1 MGRSVFFSL
10 ALIISVTLVGALTGC
25 GGGSSTPVGFPV
37 PASIIL
43 SPGNA
48 VSIDVG
54 ALQSF
59 AATPQNNNK
68 QTITTPVSFQSSNTA
83 VLTIAAN
90 GAACAGTWDSLSAPQ
105 VCTPGQVGIAQVTAT
120 AKGVSSPPTTVYVH
134 QHIDSITVNPVTPT
148 SATCFSKDTVVDY
161 EAHAFSRGTEIT
173 SSVGTFTWQVLN
185 SSVVTLNATSIGQP
199 AGQGQ
204 FTAHTPGTT
213 SLFASASGVTGVPLT
228 FTTCAVESITLAVTG
243 DTSNTITVAK
253 GTSKAIT
260 ATVVD
265 TLGTTITGVPLT
277 WCSSEPASVSVGTNC
292 STNTTGTVSATASQ
306 AGGSTVT
313 ASCTPP
319 TCNIGFTPTQPIYP
333 ENVISFVV
341 TGTSVSTTVWVAS
354 TGCGTTDG
362 CVSNIVPVTTPA
374 NTVGA
379 AGALPATPNS
389 LLFSRDGSQLFVGTN
404 RGLLGTKGLTIISV
418 TGNTVSQFTSATGK
432 VLAVSPDG
440 KKVILSHTD
449 PAEPPNQVFVFDT
462 TSNTSVPLAIAG
474 ATAADFSP
482 DGLKAYIVAG
492 STLYVYS
499 SLDALKT
506 ISLSAPAKDVSFLA
520 DGAFAYLAG
529 GSSSAVTVRRTCD
542 NALMQTVG
550 TPATPIFI
558 KTIPDAT
565 QVLAVDPP
573 SIDVIHVTTTPVGC
587 TPSVSNTLSSVNL
600 GQGSFLP
607 IQLIVSADG
616 ARAYVLA
623 SNLASIL
630 VFNIANQTSS
640 AIALAANATPTQAS
654 LTIDGTLLYVT
665 ASDGLVHVIDTVAG
679 DDIQQITFPENF
691 CGGGVTFTCKP
702 DLIAVRP

>member
-1 MGRSVFFSL
+1 MGRSVFFSFAIVINLVLIATL
-10 ALIISVTLVGALTGC
+10 AGC
-25 GGGSSTPVGFPV
+25 GSSSSTPAEFPV
-37 PASIIL
+37 PASIII
-43 SPGNA
+43 SPVNA

-54 ALQSF
+54 AIQSF
-59 AATPQNNNK
+59 TATPQNNNK

-90 GAACAGTWDSLSAPQ
+90 GFACAGTWDSLSAPQ
-105 VCTPGQVGIAQVTAT
+105 VCTPGQVGVAQVTAT

-161 EAHAFSRGTEIT
+161 EAHALSRGTEIT
-173 SSVGTFTWQVLN
+173 SSVGTFSWQVLN
-185 SSVVTLNATSIGQP
+185 SSVVALNVTPIGLP
-199 AGQGQ
+199 ASQGQ
-204 FTAHTPGTT
+204 FTARTPGTT
-213 SLFASASGVTGVPLT
+213 SIFASASGVTGVPFT
-228 FTTCAVESITLAVTG
+228 FATCAVESITLAVTG
-243 DTSNTITVAK
+243 GTSNNLTVAK
-253 GTSKAIT
+253 GTSKTIT

-265 TLGTTITGVPLT
+265 TLGATITGVPLT

-292 STNTTGTVSATASQ
+292 STNTSDTISATTPK
-306 AGGSTVT
+306 AGGSTVI

-333 ENVISFVV
+333 ESVVSLAV
-341 TGTSVSTTVWVAS
+341 TGTSVGTTVWVAS

-362 CVSNIVPVTTPA
+362 CVSNIVSVTTPA

-379 AGALPATPNS
+379 PGALPATPNS
-389 LLFSRDGSQLFVGTN
+389 LLFSRDGNQLLVGTD
-404 RGLLGTKGLTIISV
+404 RGLLGTKGLTIVSL
-418 TGNTVSQFTSATGK
+418 TSNTVSEFTSATGK

-440 KKVILSHTD
+440 KKIILSHTD
-449 PAEPPNQVFVFDT
+449 PTEPPNQVFVFDT
-462 TSNTSVPLAIAG
+462 TNNSTAALQIAG

-482 DGLKAYIVAG
+482 DGFKAYIVAG

-499 SLDALKT
+499 ALDALKT
-506 ISLSAPAKDVSFLA
+506 IQLSAPAKDISFLA
-520 DGAFAYLAG
+520 EGAFAYLAG

-542 NALMQTVG
+542 NALAQTVG
-550 TPATPIFI
+550 TSATPSFI
-558 KTIPDAT
+558 KTIPDTT

-573 SIDVIHVTTTPVGC
+573 SIDVINVTTTPTGC
-587 TPSVSNTLSSVNL
+587 TPSVSNTVNSVNL
-600 GQGSFLP
+600 GQGSFVP

-616 ARAYVLA
+616 SRAYVLA
-623 SNLASIL
+623 SNLASVL

-640 AIALAANATPTQAS
+640 AIALAANATPTQGS

-679 DDIQQITFPENF
+679 DDIQQISFPQNF

>member
-1 MGRSVFFSL
+1 MGRSVFCSFATIINL
-10 ALIISVTLVGALTGC
+10 ALIGALAGC
-25 GGGSSTPVGFPV
+25 GGSSSKPVDFPV

-43 SPGNA
+43 SPSNA

-54 ALQSF
+54 AMQSF
-59 AATPQNNNK
+59 TAAPQNNNK

-90 GAACAGTWDSLSAPQ
+90 GAACAGTWNSLSVPQ
-105 VCTPGQVGIAQVTAT
+105 VCTPGQVGVAQVTAT

-134 QHIDSITVNPVTPT
+134 QHIDSIVVNPVTPPST
-148 SATCFSKDTVVDY
+148 SCFSKDTVVNY

-173 SSVGTFTWQVLN
+173 SSVGTFIWQVLN
-185 SSVVTLNATSIGQP
+185 SGVVGLNATPIGLP
-199 AGQGQ
+199 TGQGQ
-204 FTAHTPGTT
+204 FTARTPGTT
-213 SLFASASGVTGVPLT
+213 SIFASASGVSGVPFT

-243 DTSNTITVAK
+243 SASNNLTVAK
-253 GTSKAIT
+253 GTSKTLT

-265 TLGTTITGVPLT
+265 RQGATITGVPLT

-292 STNTTGTVSATASQ
+292 STNTSDTVSAAASQ

-333 ENVISFVV
+333 EGAVSLVV
-341 TGTSVSTTVWVAS
+341 TGTSVSTTVWVGS

-362 CVSNIVPVTTPA
+362 CVSNIVSVTTPGNA
-374 NTVGA
+374 VGTP
-379 AGALPATPNS
+379 GTLPATPNS
-389 LLFSRDGSQLFVGTN
+389 LLFSRDGSQLFVGTD
-404 RGLLGTKGLTIISV
+404 RGLLGTKGLTIVSL
-418 TGNTVSQFTSATGK
+418 TSNTVSEFTAATGK

-449 PAEPPNQVFVFDT
+449 PTEPPNQVFVFDT
-462 TSNTSVPLAIAG
+462 TNNSSVALAITG

-482 DGLKAYIVAG
+482 DGLKAYILAG

-499 SLDALKT
+499 TLDALKA
-506 ISLSAPAKDVSFLA
+506 IALSAPAKDVSFLA
-520 DGAFAYLAG
+520 NGAFAYLAG

-542 NALMQTVG
+542 NVLAQTVA
-550 TPATPIFI
+550 TPATPFFI
-558 KTIPDAT
+558 RTLPDAT
-565 QVLAVDPP
+565 RVLAVDPP
-573 SIDVIHVTTTPVGC
+573 SIDLINVSTTPIGC
-587 TPSVSNTLSSVNL
+587 TPSVSNTVNSVNL
-600 GQGSFLP
+600 GQGGFVP
-607 IQLIVSADG
+607 MQFIVSADG
-616 ARAYVLA
+616 SRAYVLA

-640 AIALAANATPTQAS
+640 AIALAANATPTQGS

-679 DDIQQITFPENF
+679 DDIQQISFPQNF